1 MACWCLSRE
10 PDLLISNPLNIHR
23 KNRSASD
30 RNPAYSD
37 PVIDPD
43 VTSAMNTPLAY
54 ETDDDRWAAVQA
66 RDAAADGHFVY
77 AVRTTGVY
85 CQPSSRSRLPKRENV
100 DFFDSAEAAE
110 AAGYRCSRRVR
121 GDQASAAA
129 ERAALVAR
137 ACRLIEA
144 SETPPL
150 LDDLAA
156 EVGMSPFHFHRLFKA
171 ETGLTPKAYS
181 SAYRARKL
189 RQELSRPD
197 ASITEAIYGAGFNA
211 NSRFYEASGQLLG
224 MRARD
229 YRAGGA
235 GAAIRFA
242 VGQCSLGAILVAQS
256 QRGICAILLGDD
268 PELLVRN
275 LQDQFPKAE
284 IIGGDGQFEQLVAQV
299 VGFIEAPAMGLHLP
313 LDVRGTA
320 FQERV
325 WRVLRE
331 IPPGTT
337 VTYTEIAQRI
347 GSPRAVRAVAQAC
360 ARNVIA
366 VAIPCHRVVRRDGD
380 ISGYRWGVDRKRE
393 LLQREAAD

>member
-1 MACWCLSRE
+1 M
-10 PDLLISNPLNIHR
+10 ITTI
-23 KNRSASD
+23 
-30 RNPAYSD
+30 AYA
-37 PVIDPD
+37 
-43 VTSAMNTPLAY
+43 T
-54 ETDDDRWAAVQA
+54 EDDRWNAVQA

-85 CQPSSRSRLPKRENV
+85 CQPSSTARLPKRENV
-100 DFFDSAEAAE
+100 KFFDSAKAAE
-110 AAGYRCSRRVR
+110 AAGYRCSRRAR
-121 GDQASAAA
+121 GDQTSAAA
-129 ERAALVAR
+129 IRAELVER

-144 SETPPL
+144 SETPPS
-150 LDDLAA
+150 LDSLAA
-156 EVGMSPFHFHRLFKA
+156 DVGMSPFHFHRLFKA

-189 RQELSRPD
+189 REELSCPE
-197 ASITEAIYGAGFNA
+197 ASITDAIYGAGFNS
-211 NSRFYEASGQLLG
+211 NSRFYEASDQLLG

-235 GAAIRFA
+235 GTVIRFA

-268 PELLVRN
+268 PDQLVRD

-284 IIGGDGQFEQLVAQV
+284 IIGCDSEFEQLIAQV
-299 VGFIEAPAMGLHLP
+299 VGFIETPSIGLHLP
-313 LDVRGTA
+313 LDVQGTA

-325 WRVLRE
+325 WRALRE

-337 VTYTEIAQRI
+337 VSYTEIAERI
-347 GSPRAVRAVAQAC
+347 GSPKAVRAVAQAC
-360 ARNVIA
+360 ATNHIA

-380 ISGYRWGVDRKRE
+380 LAGYRWGVDRKRE
-393 LLQREAAD
+393 LLHREASV